1 MDGAELFV
9 RCLHEEGVRYVFAL
23 PGEEN
28 LDLIEA
34 LRTSS
39 IRLIVAR
46 HEQHAAFM
54 AATYG
59 RLTGRAGVC
68 LATLGPGATNLVT
81 GVAHAQL
88 GGMPLVAITGQKAA
102 RENRQGAFQLLD
114 AVGVLRPL
122 TKWNTSIAAPSRI
135 PRCVRFA
142 FKTAEAER
150 PGAVHLELPE
160 DVAGEDA
167 GGALPHKRI
176 VTRRSIPDPKGLDDA
191 AEMIRQSRMPLVI
204 VSAGANRNRVA
215 RRLKTFAEAT
225 GIYVL
230 CTQMGK
236 GVLPEDHP
244 QSLFS
249 LGIHKRD
256 YVHAVI
262 DAADLIVTV
271 GYHIAE
277 FPPSVWNAD
286 SSKRILHI
294 DFRPAEPDAFYAP
307 AWEVVGDISA
317 ALVGLTERLKGK
329 KSRNRTLAAARAEI
343 ARHLFQPPADG
354 AFPPS
359 PRSVV
364 HAVRAVMGPSD
375 VVALDNGIYKVW
387 FARTYRALAPNTLLL
402 DNALATMGAGLAAA
416 MAAKL
421 VLPKRKVLAVCGD
434 GGFLMNVQDLETA
447 VRLKQDLVVL
457 VLRDDAYGFIR
468 WKQHEMGF
476 PDFGMTFGNPDF
488 VRLADA
494 FGAHGMRL
502 EKGDRLEDVLKEAF
516 TRKGTVLIDCP
527 VDYAENALLSRDLSA
542 DIRPQ
547 LSPKAPAA
555 PARKA
560 SPRGKPS

>member
-1 MDGAELFV
+1 MNGAELFV
-9 RCLHEEGVRYVFAL
+9 RCLQEEGVSDIFAL

-39 IRLIVAR
+39 IRLILTR

-114 AVGVLRPL
+114 TVGVLRPL
-122 TKWNTSIAAPSRI
+122 TKWNTAIAAPSRI

-167 GGALPHKRI
+167 GDAKPHKRI
-176 VTRRSIPDPKGLDDA
+176 VSRRPVPDPLGLDGA
-191 AEMIRQSRMPLVI
+191 ADLIKNSRMPLLI

-215 RRLKTFAEAT
+215 RRLKALVEAT
-225 GIYVL
+225 GMYVL

-249 LGIHKRD
+249 LGIHRRD

-277 FPPSVWNAD
+277 FPPAVWNAD

-307 AWEVVGDISA
+307 AWEVVGDIPA
-317 ALVGLTERLKGK
+317 ALTGLGRRLKGVK
-329 KSRNRTLAAARAEI
+329 FKSRALAAARAEI
-343 ARHLFQPPADG
+343 AEKLFRTPTDG
-354 AFPPS
+354 EYPPS
-359 PRSVV
+359 PRAVV
-364 HAVRAVMGPSD
+364 HAVRGVMGPGD

-387 FARTYRALAPNTLLL
+387 FARTYRTYAPNTLLL

-421 VLPKRKVLAVCGD
+421 VSPRRKVLAVCGD

-447 VRLKQDLVVL
+447 VRMKQNLVVL

-476 PDFGMTFGNPDF
+476 PDYGMAFGNPDF
-488 VRLADA
+488 VRLAEA

-502 EKGDRLEDVLKEAF
+502 EKGGRLDALLKEAF
-516 TRKGTVLIDCP
+516 TRKGPVLIDCP
-527 VDYAENALLSRDLSA
+527 VDYAENELLSRDLSA
-542 DIRPQ
+542 DIRPHM
-547 LSPKAPAA
+547 PAVD
-555 PARKA
+555 RK
-560 SPRGKPS
+560 PRLGEQTA